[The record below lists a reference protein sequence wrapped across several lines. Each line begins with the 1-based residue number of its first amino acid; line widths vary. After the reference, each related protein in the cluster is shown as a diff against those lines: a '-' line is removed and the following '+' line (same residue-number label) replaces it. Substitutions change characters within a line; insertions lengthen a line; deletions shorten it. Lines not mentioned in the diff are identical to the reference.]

1 MFLNFLNFFQNFLSQ
16 IRIPFLC
23 SFIFLLLF
31 SLIFSI
37 SIMPISLHTNTESLP
52 VKSKQNL
59 QTEYIKENTD
69 KFLIST
75 KDGYLHALNND
86 KKEIW
91 KVYLEQELMSSTLST
106 RKINKDLYLYPMNE
120 RLYIYQNGNFIPF
133 TIFVKDLVERH
144 YLSVNDF
151 TLLGKTKT
159 TLFIIDI
166 DNGDILQKI
175 DDENDF
181 SFKKRYILSKNRNTI
196 TVVRI
201 DYILSCMDLEDEQKF
216 WNTSFS
222 DIIIQ
227 NSNGN
232 SESTKIFTPNLQEI
246 INEYRSNTNNNDISL
261 DNVITAYSYFNKD
274 IPLVKIFDISYKNN
288 ELEGEIKQ
296 LTEYNNI
303 NKFRENDNIKLE
315 TKLKYL
321 ENISKNN
328 GKMKLHE
335 PLKLPNYM
343 ENQNK
348 IYDDNIDNN
357 IYSENKTQKN
367 NSLFL
372 FLKENIIWVLI
383 GIIIVLFYKLNYYK
397 FFYITMKKENEEK
410 DKILYE
416 KEKIIRNNI
425 NNINNDNQ
433 NNNLINNE
441 NKVYNINEK
450 SVKLQK
456 RQYDNNSQLLHH
468 KKTFDNIYFKKK
480 LSFDDTNKNTPD
492 NYENN
497 NYKTKIININENEKE
512 KNNIINKES
521 QINAKENSID
531 NKEYKNEIINSNNN
545 SQNIRDEKENASTNK
560 ESNGIWDDDDDND
573 DDSDNNNDN
582 NNKEERLNKS
592 EEKGIKKDENNVENN
607 EKIEK
612 NEIKSKNGIWDDDED
627 EDEEE
632 DNNNKEK
639 EKQNDKEVSENQENS
654 KYILKSK
661 NNSSI
666 IITDNSNTSY
676 ENKETNEYINPR
688 DSKEINNNNKKG
700 KKKQNRL
707 DMDFENLEKIGQGG
721 FGIVLKGRHK
731 IDQDFYA
738 IKIIDVT
745 YNSRECDEIVSE
757 AKKMNAI
764 KGEYIVNY
772 TICWYDDN
780 LGSAE
785 KFFDKKDN
793 NSPSYFSNKLSQ
805 SITIHLTKRE
815 ENSIN
820 IKNTQDIFNI
830 QELDEDNFD
839 DNCNNNIN
847 KSIKNKNSDENS
859 NRNNSLELLENK
871 NNNQIYNNRSKYC
884 FEFMDDSK
892 LSNRSILSKR
902 YESEIYQKK
911 QKKYFFI
918 LMEYCDGLTLEIFI
932 SQHSN
937 KSIERKIIY
946 NYTKQILK
954 GLKKLHKNGIIHR
967 DIKPGNIFIK
977 NEQIK
982 IGDFG
987 LATNFQ
993 KNTILQT
1000 KDLKGFT
1007 PTYAAPEQTNS
1018 KTYNEKIDIY
1028 ACGITLF
1035 EMCGCFGTEMERQ
1048 LALKDLKSKRI
1059 ILDRIIK
1066 DYPQESELIKMMT
1079 EKDYNERPSAEQI
1092 LKSDLFAELG
1102 KIVT

>member
-1 MFLNFLNFFQNFLSQ
+1 MFLNFLNFFQDFLSQ
-16 IRIPFLC
+16 IRIPFLG

-261 DNVITAYSYFNKD
+261 DNIITAYSYFNKD

-335 PLKLPNYM
+335 PLILPNYM

-348 IYDDNIDNN
+348 MYDDNIDNN

-383 GIIIVLFYKLNYYK
+383 GIIIVLFYKLN
-397 FFYITMKKENEEK
+397 
-410 DKILYE
+410 
-416 KEKIIRNNI
+416 
-425 NNINNDNQ
+425 
-433 NNNLINNE
+433 
-441 NKVYNINEK
+441 
-450 SVKLQK
+450 
-456 RQYDNNSQLLHH
+456 
-468 KKTFDNIYFKKK
+468 
-480 LSFDDTNKNTPD
+480 
-492 NYENN
+492 
-497 NYKTKIININENEKE
+497 
-512 KNNIINKES
+512 
-521 QINAKENSID
+521 
-531 NKEYKNEIINSNNN
+531 
-545 SQNIRDEKENASTNK
+545 
-560 ESNGIWDDDDDND
+560 
-573 DDSDNNNDN
+573 
-582 NNKEERLNKS
+582 
-592 EEKGIKKDENNVENN
+592 
-607 EKIEK
+607 
-612 NEIKSKNGIWDDDED
+612 
-627 EDEEE
+627 
-632 DNNNKEK
+632 
-639 EKQNDKEVSENQENS
+639 
-654 KYILKSK
+654 
-661 NNSSI
+661 
-666 IITDNSNTSY
+666 
-676 ENKETNEYINPR
+676 
-688 DSKEINNNNKKG
+688 
-700 KKKQNRL
+700 
-707 DMDFENLEKIGQGG
+707 
-721 FGIVLKGRHK
+721 
-731 IDQDFYA
+731 
-738 IKIIDVT
+738 
-745 YNSRECDEIVSE
+745 
-757 AKKMNAI
+757 
-764 KGEYIVNY
+764 
-772 TICWYDDN
+772 
-780 LGSAE
+780 
-785 KFFDKKDN
+785 
-793 NSPSYFSNKLSQ
+793 
-805 SITIHLTKRE
+805 
-815 ENSIN
+815 
-820 IKNTQDIFNI
+820 
-830 QELDEDNFD
+830 
-839 DNCNNNIN
+839 
-847 KSIKNKNSDENS
+847 
-859 NRNNSLELLENK
+859 
-871 NNNQIYNNRSKYC
+871 
-884 FEFMDDSK
+884 
-892 LSNRSILSKR
+892 
-902 YESEIYQKK
+902 
-911 QKKYFFI
+911 
-918 LMEYCDGLTLEIFI
+918 
-932 SQHSN
+932 
-937 KSIERKIIY
+937 
-946 NYTKQILK
+946 
-954 GLKKLHKNGIIHR
+954 
-967 DIKPGNIFIK
+967 
-977 NEQIK
+977 
-982 IGDFG
+982 
-987 LATNFQ
+987 
-993 KNTILQT
+993 
-1000 KDLKGFT
+1000 
-1007 PTYAAPEQTNS
+1007 
-1018 KTYNEKIDIY
+1018 
-1028 ACGITLF
+1028 
-1035 EMCGCFGTEMERQ
+1035 
-1048 LALKDLKSKRI
+1048 
-1059 ILDRIIK
+1059 
-1066 DYPQESELIKMMT
+1066 
-1079 EKDYNERPSAEQI
+1079 
-1092 LKSDLFAELG
+1092 
-1102 KIVT
+1102 